1 MMVHLRNEELIQA
14 ICDEDKRSQRVDSID
29 DKTHSIYIE
38 PGSIIEYADELYGQS
53 HRRLVVLDIRTA
65 CYTNYVLM
73 IQVLDLH
80 GKLGQKTI
88 INYNPN
94 KIRVVSEDDFVV
106 YARNCIDKYI
116 AQESNNI
123 KTIKETIRREKKLR
137 TTVKE
142 TLLESLNECKKSIKH
157 FRSLPLINL

>member
-1 MMVHLRNEELIQA
+1 MVHLRNEELIQD
-14 ICDEDKRSQRVDSID
+14 ICDEYKRSQRVDSID
-29 DKTHSIYIE
+29 DKTHSIHIE

-65 CYTNYVLM
+65 CYTNYELM

-80 GKLGQKTI
+80 GKLGQKTF

-116 AQESNNI
+116 ALESNNI

-142 TLLESLNECKKSIKH
+142 TLVESLNECKKFSEHI
-157 FRSLPLINL
+157 RSLPIINL